1 MAPPAEGELVP
12 VGVVSKPHGV
22 KGEVR
27 LHPFNADSP
36 LWGKKQ
42 KKRLAEAF
50 LAAPGEGPRPCVV
63 TSARKGPKY
72 VILTLEGVVGREA
85 ADALRGHELHI
96 PREAL
101 PPLAE
106 DEFYLLDLEGLALER
121 DGERVGEVAR
131 VLESPSRRVTSR
143 PRHASRSTRAAD
155 RGGKRDVE
163 GTHKGG
169 DSWTG
174 HDRWRWSFPARRSG
188 RWAIARAG

>member
-131 VLESPSRRVTSR
+131 VLEYP
-143 PRHASRSTRAAD
+143 ASICLEVRFPDGVREIPILEPWVQ
-155 RGGKRDVE
+155 GIDVE
-163 GTHKGG
+163 
-169 DSWTG
+169 
-174 HDRWRWSFPARRSG
+174 
-188 RWAIARAG
+188 AGVIELGPWDDLPVRD